1 MKRSRWR
8 SLGRGLLLTLAVLL
22 LLWLIAQVIPPRGTP
37 PPPHPALASQPGRP
51 WIIAHAGGLGLQPEN
66 TLEAFTASAA
76 LGCDQ
81 LEMDIR
87 LTRDG
92 VLVTHHDPIINR
104 TSNGS
109 GPVLDHTLAELKAL
123 NFGARFRDASGAQPY
138 RDRPA
143 HIATL
148 EEVFTRFPQLPM
160 TIELKDRGE
169 TGRQAGRVLA
179 GLIARFQRTNSVVIA
194 SFDDATLNAFRD
206 LTDGRVPTSAAKGET
221 RSFVLLSLL
230 GLDRLWAGSAAALQ
244 VPSNP
249 REASGFQLARPGFL
263 RAAHARNV
271 AVHYWT
277 VNDPDE
283 MRRLIAMGADG
294 LITDFPNRLKAIL
307 ATTNSPASP

>member
-1 MKRSRWR
+1 MNRSRWR
-8 SLGRGLLLTLAVLL
+8 SLGRGVLTLLAPLLLGWLAV
-22 LLWLIAQVIPPRGTP
+22 QFIPPRGARPDPNPSRAVT
-37 PPPHPALASQPGRP
+37 PGRP
-51 WIIAHAGGLGLQPEN
+51 WIIAHAGGLGLHPEN
-66 TLEAFTASAA
+66 TLEAFAASAA

-81 LEMDIR
+81 LEMDVR

-92 VLVTHHDPIINR
+92 ILVTHHDPVINR
-104 TSNGS
+104 TSNGT

-123 NFGARFRDASGAQPY
+123 NFGAHFHDASGANPY

-143 HIATL
+143 QIATL
-148 EEVFTRFPQLPM
+148 EELFTRFPALPM

-206 LTDGRVPTSAAKGET
+206 LTAGRIPTSAAKGEM
-221 RSFVLLSLL
+221 RSFVVLSLL
-230 GLDRLWAGSAAALQ
+230 GLDRLWNGPVAAMQ
-244 VPSNP
+244 VPADP

-263 RAAHARNV
+263 RAAHRRNV

-277 VNDPDE
+277 VNDPAE
-283 MRRLIAMGADG
+283 MRRLIALGADG
-294 LITDFPNRLKAIL
+294 LITDFPDRLKAIL
-307 ATTNSPASP
+307 AEPTQAPAR